1 MMQLPC
7 AFLLCEGIFMMHRY
21 NQSSDYDK
29 TKIQPYHD
37 MAVRFRVCEYKIYEK
52 VFPYSETYE
61 IYGFFAQLYE

>member
-37 MAVRFRVCEYKIYEK
+37 MAVRCFLPPQKENM
-52 VFPYSETYE
+52 S
-61 IYGFFAQLYE
+61 A